1 MNRIHFLLFSSCAI
15 ADPKTDSVI
24 VIGGLDQDLDE
35 DNVLNPANFS
45 TFVTR
50 YNAMGFVE
58 SLPPLKV
65 GRAFGFGFFSGCSGF
80 YNEDGNLV
88 ILIPF
93 E

>member
-1 MNRIHFLLFSSCAI
+1 MFSSCAV

-24 VIGGLDQDLDE
+24 VIGGFDQDLDE

-50 YNAMGFVE
+50 YNTNGIVE

-65 GRAFGFGFFSGCSGF
+65 GRAFGILFSGCSGF
-80 YNEDGNLV
+80 YNDDGNLV
-88 ILIPF
+88 ILKPF